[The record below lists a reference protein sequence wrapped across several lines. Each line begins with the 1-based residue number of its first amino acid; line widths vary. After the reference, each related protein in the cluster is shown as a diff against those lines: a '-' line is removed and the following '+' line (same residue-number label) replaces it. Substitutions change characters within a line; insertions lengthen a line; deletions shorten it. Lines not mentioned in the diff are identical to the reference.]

1 VVIIDHNSDVLF
13 DMGTINR
20 NDPFLTHKPQVM
32 ALAYMDE
39 PLVRQVCS
47 THSIAI
53 FNGQSA
59 MAYHLAVVPQRSPPG
74 LIRLRQLLAELKCG
88 VTMPVQRPS

>member
-20 NDPFLTHKPQVM
+20 NDPFLTHKPLVM

-39 PLVRQVCS
+39 PLVRQVCA
-47 THSIAI
+47 THTVAV

-59 MAYHLAVVPQRSPPG
+59 RAYHLTVVAQRSPPG
-74 LIRLRQLLAELKCG
+74 ITRLRQLMAQLKCG
-88 VTMPVQRPS
+88 VVMSAQPPS